1 MYSKDDDES
10 GRLFDYIFSV
20 CLLIICLLRKKRK
33 SVGERENKFS
43 CFNGIIRSID
53 SFRFVFLVI
62 VTVSAFIDQRKSM
75 KKKIKATMTKQI
87 IVIY

>member
-1 MYSKDDDES
+1 MFVNHLSIEKEK
-10 GRLFDYIFSV
+10 
-20 CLLIICLLRKKRK
+20 KKRRR
-33 SVGERENKFS
+33 ERENKFS

-75 KKKIKATMTKQI
+75 KKKIKATVTNQI

>member
-33 SVGERENKFS
+33 SVGERERINFHVLMELLDLLTVFDLS
-43 CFNGIIRSID
+43 SL
-53 SFRFVFLVI
+53 SLLRFPPSL
-62 VTVSAFIDQRKSM
+62 
-75 KKKIKATMTKQI
+75 IKENQ
-87 IVIY
+87 